1 MSGSNPWGRVDAPQM
16 SGWVWKFSRSLLISF
31 PASFVKRISLL
42 NAFLGLPL
50 SGSYP
55 WGREDA
61 HPPDVRVGLKILQI
75 ATYIITSKFC
85 KKNFTLKC
93 IPGLAL
99 VRVLPLGQG
108 GRPPDVRV
116 GLEIFQNATYII
128 SSKFCK
134 HNFALKWIPGPLSIG
149 VLPLGQG
156 GRPPDVRMGLEILQI
171 TTYIISSKFC

>member
-1 MSGSNPWGRVDAPQM
+1 MDAPQM

-108 GRPPDVRV
+108 GRPPDVQV
-116 GLEIFQNATYII
+116 GLEILQIATYII
-128 SSKFCK
+128 SSKF
-134 HNFALKWIPGPLSIG
+134 S
-149 VLPLGQG
+149 
-156 GRPPDVRMGLEILQI
+156 
-171 TTYIISSKFC
+171 